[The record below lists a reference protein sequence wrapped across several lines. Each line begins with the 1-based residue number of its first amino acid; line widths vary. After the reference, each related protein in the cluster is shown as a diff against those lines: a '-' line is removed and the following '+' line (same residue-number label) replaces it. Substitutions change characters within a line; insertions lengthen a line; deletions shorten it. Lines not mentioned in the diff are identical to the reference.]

1 MKKLPSYFLRIGIT
15 SVLLVVLFGKTDLKS
30 LFHIVLSAH
39 FGYLLSAFSLFV
51 FLNFLIVLRWQA
63 LLKGLSIDLP
73 LSRTL
78 LTYLSS
84 QFFNLVLPSTIG
96 GDALRT
102 LEIAR
107 HTQKHSS
114 GVLATVVLDRVGG
127 FFGLMTVLIFA
138 LIFGYR
144 FLNDPSI
151 IVTALV
157 LLGLIF
163 FLIGIAFSSRFF
175 HSIFKFVPF
184 KKAREYLYLI
194 HEATASYRG
203 RPGVLWMVWLLACVV
218 QGGLPLMYYWA
229 ALSIGAQVP
238 LMYFFIFVPVVTAI
252 SVIPVSIGGL
262 GVRDTA
268 CVVLFA
274 KAGMLAEKAF
284 AVSLVNFIFIFIV
297 GLFGGLTYVLAFSR
311 RRV

>member
-1 MKKLPSYFLRIGIT
+1 MRIGIT
-15 SVLLVVLFGKTDLKS
+15 SVLLVVLFGKTDLKA
-30 LFHIVLSAH
+30 LFHIVFSAH
-39 FGYLLSAFSLFV
+39 LGYLLAAFSLYL

-63 LLKGLSIDLP
+63 LLKGLAIDLP
-73 LSRTL
+73 LPRTL

-127 FFGLMTVLIFA
+127 FFGLMTVLVFA

-157 LLGLIF
+157 LSGLIL
-163 FLIGIAFSSRFF
+163 FLIGIAFSRRFF
-175 HSIFKFVPF
+175 HSIFRFVPF

-203 RPGVLWMVWLLACVV
+203 RPGVLWTVWLLACAV
-218 QGGLPLMYYWA
+218 QGGLPLVYYWA

-238 LMYFFIFVPVVTAI
+238 LTYFFIFVPVVTAI

-274 KAGMLAEKAF
+274 KVGMLAEKAF

-297 GLFGGLTYVLAFSR
+297 GLFGGLAYVLAFSR